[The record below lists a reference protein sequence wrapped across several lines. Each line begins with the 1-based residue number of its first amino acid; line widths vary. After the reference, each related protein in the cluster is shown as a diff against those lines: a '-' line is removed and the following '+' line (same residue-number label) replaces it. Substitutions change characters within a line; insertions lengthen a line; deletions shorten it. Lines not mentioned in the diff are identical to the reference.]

1 MIDIKDISGNLRF
14 STIINEGSKRKFLL
28 MKEDYITVKF
38 NLDEP
43 ISFKLGDYVELPDDT
58 TSLFEVVDLQKPT
71 YNNTTDSYDY
81 ELRLDA
87 YYWKWKNKIFKYT
100 PEVGGQEAS
109 WNLTASLDSQLGV
122 FLRNLKALGYTYRG
136 KDFEFSI
143 DSSVENKALLMSYDN
158 TNMIDALSQ
167 MAETWDCEWW
177 ITNSIIHFGRCEFGD
192 PIDFELGV
200 NVEEMTRSDSQ
211 STYATRIY
219 AFGSTRNIPTNYRP
233 VDESIVV
240 NGVVQKRLM
249 LPADTPCIDAY
260 EGMSQEEAIE
270 DVVVFDDVYPRR
282 VGTMSD
288 ITTHEYTDIVKEEG
302 KPDVVTKWDAYRFKD
317 SGITFSEYY
326 VLKGEML
333 KIKFESGSLNGMEFE
348 VWFNPCDKEGGEI
361 PIPEKNEDGTW
372 NSLAQVWEIKR
383 NEDYGRPIPD
393 ETLKPKAGDTYVLS
407 GFDSTSTVFS
417 TMVSAAEQEL
427 KEKAEA
433 YIAKSRIDPSTYFN
447 KMLCDEKSSLLE
459 IGDRV
464 NLINPAF
471 FETGNRQSRIIGFEY
486 NLDYPYDHPVYTVG
500 ETASYSRIGEI
511 EDKVDSL
518 TYKGQTYTGGGN
530 GIYLITT
537 NDKTQ
542 ASDRNAYSAKR
553 ASREI
558 KERSLSRLEKD
569 TASGHITLS
578 NGSTVENGLIVRL
591 PKQNTPGSPMS
602 CLLEEDIDTL
612 IEEDEDAIVEVAPA
626 ESTGDMTLGGLMN
639 VDPAADEV
647 DDNEDY
653 VIVKLKGES
662 EWTLLPAS
670 SIGGGGS
677 GVQRNVL
684 IQNDLDS
691 RNISASKGEP
701 CLLKFTFVSQERYGI
716 GGDYENTGERGLCEI
731 SIKNTVNAEFTVVKQ
746 MYIQSGYSNTV
757 DVAEFLSSGSNQI
770 MIKVTGEITEMTTSA
785 FVYTVQ
791 LTSLSIAADNFRWWT
806 AFTGENIT
814 IPLNI
819 GGNISKTLYVTIT
832 GPGYNKS
839 YDVALGTAVY
849 TETAYNYQ
857 LAHPD
862 KSGIFNVSMYVANS
876 DGSIRTRTIS
886 YNIICAVTGDVVKL
900 IAINNVLEKATNWS
914 ENALFDYAMYDGSNA
929 ITSAQF
935 TVKKD
940 GSHVY
945 SSLDDRISTSA
956 KHTFSLPLEIET
968 IDNADFDIAVS
979 VTDGGTELT
988 SSMTIPVNNSLG
1000 FSSVAGA
1007 VFYMNP
1013 RTRSNNQSNY
1023 QSVVNEMTGEAIP
1036 ATWQG
1041 MNWGNDGWTSDADM
1055 NNVLRV
1061 MASARVDIGYKVF
1074 AKESARAGKTVE
1086 IDYKTDNVTDFN
1098 HPVIRMSSDGDSFV
1112 GLRVFPDN
1120 VIMYTNALKTTD
1132 NQSINLFEGKRL
1144 RLTLV
1149 IMPDA
1154 YGNPDFN
1161 LCIIYVNGVK
1171 NREFTYK
1178 NNDYFAQ
1185 NSDIVI
1191 GSDYADVDIYGIR
1204 VYDSALTSEAVLRN
1218 YINWQVDNTEKTRI
1232 QEDNDVMDANGS
1244 EIDFENVKDQF
1255 NVMVFDNTFPSLFNP
1270 NKMKGVLEVFFS
1282 DHPEWNVSISNVE
1295 AKGQGTSSMRY
1306 WRWNVRYTLD
1316 KKLSIVTAA
1325 DGSTSTGGWSM
1336 VPALAKATKIT
1347 AKKNFA
1353 SSMHSHKVGSVNSVD
1368 DLYRAMGY
1376 LNEAMQTEKYA
1387 NARVAVYQL
1396 PFVAFEKSINDE
1408 GKEVYTFRG
1417 LYTMGPDKGDK
1428 NTFGHDS
1435 DLFPG
1440 LLSIEGSDNS
1450 PLCTLFRVPWSS
1462 RMQYNEEEEA
1472 FQYNGANSW
1481 DYGAGELANISKW
1494 IPAYNIAYQCS
1505 NRLKPFNG
1513 TLAELNA
1520 QVATYRNEP
1529 YEFWIAKAGDAN
1541 LYNVYYY
1548 EASDGRFIAS
1558 DIGDGTIN
1566 LKTQLSA
1573 YLADDLSPFTS
1584 DQLNELFI
1592 NARIQKFRAEAPQ
1605 YWDIDDA
1612 ILHRNW
1618 VEFHAG
1624 TDNRAK
1630 NTYPYCFGNA
1640 GSKWK
1645 WRYDDLDTIFDT
1657 DNQGQAKKGYYVEFH
1672 DAYDNGGS
1680 VWNGETSNFWNLLD
1694 LAFPDEVW
1702 AGMRKMMAAM
1712 EELSGVKSGTDFDK
1726 LYAYFQKYYF
1736 AQAQEYFPQNLYNA
1750 DAKFTYEESKLAYD
1764 KDQYTNDTDPI
1775 TQSLGDHY
1783 TAEQRWITKRIL
1795 YMMSKYSFGLFSA
1808 DGTDNITVRAAG
1820 NTIQYELT
1828 PAMDLYP
1835 AIANG
1840 TSIIRGTRTKA
1851 GEVCRMLIELSGSGD
1866 QQNTIQGASYLQDI
1880 GDWHDKNVTGSM
1892 IIQGR
1897 MLRDI
1902 RLGHATEPIV
1912 ISITALTLSNCV
1924 SLQRL
1929 ILSRISTLT
1938 GTLSLLSCTHLKEIY
1953 AGGTSLTQIVLPKG
1967 GGLETIEYSEFNQ
1980 YITLQNYPLLKS
1992 EGVLMDYCKE
2002 KVTDFLVENC
2012 PLLKPMELLSAIIEA
2027 QQSQGTNH
2035 VLKHIRAVGFEE
2047 EYYTAD
2053 ALDMLANLADGTY
2066 EGLSAE
2072 GLAGEEPIPVLD
2084 GKITVHS
2091 KYYQDSVDKLRNIFD
2106 RLDLVMDGTPAIRFE
2121 DPEVLRVLLGAT
2133 VGNRSNVAG
2142 HTTVRDVDYDHDGM
2156 LTEEELAA
2164 VTTMASRVDNNY
2176 SMFVT
2181 GYGVGNTIIETF
2193 NEFRF
2198 FTSIVTLNNSAFSWC
2213 PSLREIILPQ
2223 NIIHIGENAFLNT
2236 AIEKLIIPEGCK
2248 SCDGGLIAEN
2258 VNCKLIDFPST
2269 MISIGDRP
2277 NNKGSLQLTVVC
2289 RAITPPTFSGSWSYN
2304 NSGKPIAIYVPDAS
2318 VSAYRTAT
2326 GWSSSSSIIH
2336 PLSEYIEL

>member
-1 MIDIKDISGNLRF
+1 MIDIKDVSGNIRF
-14 STIINEGSKRKFLL
+14 STPINEGSKRKFLL
-28 MKEDYITVKF
+28 MKEDYLTLKF
-38 NLDEP
+38 SLEKN
-43 ISFKLGDYVELPDDT
+43 IYFKLGDYVDIPNDY
-58 TSLFEVVDLQKPT
+58 TSLFEICDIQKPT
-71 YNNTTDSYDY
+71 FNNSTGGHDY

-200 NVEEMTRSDSQ
+200 NVEEMTRSDGQ
-211 STYATRIY
+211 STYATRII
-219 AFGSTRNIPTNYRP
+219 AFGSTKNIPTNYRP
-233 VDESIVV
+233 ADEQMVV
-240 NGVVQKRLM
+240 NGVVQRRLM
-249 LPADTPCIDAY
+249 LPVGTPYVDAY
-260 EGMSQEEAIE
+260 EGMSQEEAVE
-270 DVVVFDDVYPRR
+270 DIVVFDDVHPKFI
-282 VGTMSD
+282 GTISE
-288 ITTHEYTDIVKEEG
+288 ITETTGKYTDEDGNETGETYPIY
-302 KPDVVTKWDAYRFKD
+302 TFKD
-317 SGITFSEYY
+317 TT
-326 VLKGEML
+326 LKNFTEDYL
-333 KIKFESGSLNGMEFE
+333 LDELRLKFESGLLNGLDFALTLKGSDDTGTTFE
-348 VWFNPCDKEGGEI
+348 IV
-361 PIPEKNEDGTW
+361 
-372 NSLAQVWEIKR
+372 R
-383 NEDYGRPIPD
+383 NNDYGRDLPD
-393 ETLKPKAGDTYVLS
+393 STLKPVIGDTYSLY
-407 GFDSTSTVFS
+407 GFDTSYISTEL
-417 TMVSAAEQEL
+417 MDDAEQEL
-427 KEKAEA
+427 LEKAKE
-433 YIAKSRIDPSTYFN
+433 YVAKTKIDPSTYDNTMMSDYIYNDGDVRVF
-447 KMLCDEKSSLLE
+447 EV
-459 IGDRV
+459 GDRV
-464 NLINPAF
+464 NLINKGY
-471 FETGNRQSRIIGFEY
+471 FENGRVSRIIGFEY
-486 NLDYPYDHPVYTVG
+486 NLDKPYDSPIYTVG
-500 ETASYSRIGEI
+500 ETAAYSRIGEI

-591 PKQNTPGSPMS
+591 PKQNTPVALMS

-626 ESTGDMTLGGLMN
+626 EAIGDITLGGLMN
-639 VDPAADEV
+639 IDPAADEV
-647 DDNEDY
+647 DDKEDY
-653 VIVKLKGES
+653 VLVKLKGES

-701 CLLKFTFVSQERYGI
+701 CYLKFTFVSQERYGI
-716 GGDYENTGERGLCEI
+716 GGDYENTGERGLCQI

-886 YNIICAVTGDVVKL
+886 YNIICAVTGDAVKL

-1255 NVMVFDNTFPSLFNP
+1255 NVMVFSAAFPSLFNP

-1440 LLSIEGSDNS
+1440 LLSIEGADNS

-1481 DYGAGELANISKW
+1481 DYGAGELTNISKW

-1529 YEFWIAKAGDAN
+1529 YEFWIAKTGDTN

-1548 EASDGRFIAS
+1548 EASEGRFIAS
-1558 DIGDGTIN
+1558 DIGNGTIN
-1566 LKTQLSA
+1566 LKTQLST
-1573 YLADDLSPFTS
+1573 YLADDLSPFTA

-2047 EYYTAD
+2047 EYYSAD
-2053 ALDMLANLADGTY
+2053 ALNMLANLADGTY

-2072 GLAGEEPIPVLD
+2072 GLAGEEAIPVLD
-2084 GKITVHS
+2084 GKVIVHS
-2091 KYYQDSVDKLRNIFD
+2091 NYYQDFVNSLRNTFD
-2106 RLDLVMDGTPAIRFE
+2106 RLELILEGEPAIYIADKYARTFIVSVFDTDNDGYVTAE
-2121 DPEVLRVLLGAT
+2121 EAAIERQLYWDRYSDANKVQIADLRELNAIEGSPSQLTNIKEYYMGYRNTETGNQMFYLNTSIEILGIGTNVVKVSQRTCRGCTNLKKVILNDKVEILYGDPFRDC
-2133 VGNRSNVAG
+2133 VA
-2142 HTTVRDVDYDHDGM
+2142 
-2156 LTEEELAA
+2156 LTEISDIPDTCYEIGG
-2164 VTTMASRVDNNY
+2164 DC
-2176 SMFVT
+2176 
-2181 GYGVGNTIIETF
+2181 F
-2193 NEFRF
+2193 NGCSSLK
-2198 FTSIVTLNNSAFSWC
+2198 SIVIGRGVTQISYSAFRNCTSME
-2213 PSLREIILPQ
+2213 SLFIK
-2223 NIIHIGENAFLNT
+2223 T
-2236 AIEKLIIPEGCK
+2236 AIPPMLGNDAFTNNHCK
-2248 SCDGGLIAEN
+2248 IY
-2258 VNCKLIDFPST
+2258 V
-2269 MISIGDRP
+2269 SIG
-2277 NNKGSLQLTVVC
+2277 
-2289 RAITPPTFSGSWSYN
+2289 SGAAYKAATNW
-2304 NSGKPIAIYVPDAS
+2304 
-2318 VSAYRTAT
+2318 SAYADR
-2326 GWSSSSSIIH
+2326 IY
-2336 PLSEYIEL
+2336 EYDF

>member
-1 MIDIKDISGNLRF
+1 MYHIDEENSDVIFEVNGNKVALKIVSSPGEGGGGSSIYLIKVG
-14 STIINEGSKRKFLL
+14 
-28 MKEDYITVKF
+28 
-38 NLDEP
+38 
-43 ISFKLGDYVELPDDT
+43 DT
-58 TSLFEVVDLQKPT
+58 T
-71 YNNTTDSYDY
+71 
-81 ELRLDA
+81 
-87 YYWKWKNKIFKYT
+87 
-100 PEVGGQEAS
+100 
-109 WNLTASLDSQLGV
+109 
-122 FLRNLKALGYTYRG
+122 
-136 KDFEFSI
+136 
-143 DSSVENKALLMSYDN
+143 
-158 TNMIDALSQ
+158 
-167 MAETWDCEWW
+167 
-177 ITNSIIHFGRCEFGD
+177 
-192 PIDFELGV
+192 
-200 NVEEMTRSDSQ
+200 
-211 STYATRIY
+211 
-219 AFGSTRNIPTNYRP
+219 IPTNKNTYSALRILA
-233 VDESIVV
+233 EIAT
-240 NGVVQKRLM
+240 NN
-249 LPADTPCIDAY
+249 
-260 EGMSQEEAIE
+260 EELKKI
-270 DVVVFDDVYPRR
+270 FLR
-282 VGTMSD
+282 
-288 ITTHEYTDIVKEEG
+288 
-302 KPDVVTKWDAYRFKD
+302 KD
-317 SGITFSEYY
+317 KT
-326 VLKGEML
+326 
-333 KIKFESGSLNGMEFE
+333 
-348 VWFNPCDKEGGEI
+348 
-361 PIPEKNEDGTW
+361 
-372 NSLAQVWEIKR
+372 
-383 NEDYGRPIPD
+383 
-393 ETLKPKAGDTYVLS
+393 
-407 GFDSTSTVFS
+407 DSTN
-417 TMVSAAEQEL
+417 
-427 KEKAEA
+427 
-433 YIAKSRIDPSTYFN
+433 Y
-447 KMLCDEKSSLLE
+447 LL
-459 IGDRV
+459 G
-464 NLINPAF
+464 L
-471 FETGNRQSRIIGFEY
+471 
-486 NLDYPYDHPVYTVG
+486 L
-500 ETASYSRIGEI
+500 
-511 EDKVDSL
+511 
-518 TYKGQTYTGGGN
+518 GG
-530 GIYLITT
+530 
-537 NDKTQ
+537 
-542 ASDRNAYSAKR
+542 AV
-553 ASREI
+553 
-558 KERSLSRLEKD
+558 
-569 TASGHITLS
+569 
-578 NGSTVENGLIVRL
+578 VENGLIVRL
-591 PKQNTPGSPMS
+591 PKQNTPAALMS

-626 ESTGDMTLGGLMN
+626 EASGDMTLGGLMN
-639 VDPAADEV
+639 VAPAADEV
-647 DDNEDY
+647 DDKEDY

-677 GVQRNVL
+677 GIQRNVL

-701 CLLKFTFVSQERYGI
+701 CYLKFTFVSQERYGI
-716 GGDYENTGERGLCEI
+716 GGDYENTGERGLCQI

-886 YNIICAVTGDVVKL
+886 YNIICAVTGDAVKL

-2012 PLLKPMELLSAIIEA
+2012 PLLKPVQLLSDIIEA

-2053 ALDMLANLADGTY
+2053 ALDMLAKLADGSY

-2072 GLAGEEPIPVLD
+2072 GIAGEDPIPVLD
-2084 GKITVHS
+2084 GKITVDS
-2091 KYYQDSVDKLRNIFD
+2091 FYYREEVEVLRTTFS
-2106 RLDLVMDGTPAIRFE
+2106 RLELIVTGPACIRIS
-2121 DPEVLRVLLGAT
+2121 DPEVKRLLVKAFDVNGDGEIGEDETDSVIDLPNVFSGNTVIVDLSCLKYFKNSRIKYNGGFSGCTFLEVVELSDSSEWQTYQLFKDCVSLHRVNLPANITLLASQCFLNCASLKGVDLPAGLLQISPGAFTGSGIERLVVPPLVGSAGDFYGMANLRFIDLGAG
-2133 VGNRSNVAG
+2133 VSGFSNLAFNASTKLDVMI
-2142 HTTVRDVDYDHDGM
+2142 VR
-2156 LTEEELAA
+2156 
-2164 VTTMASRVDNNY
+2164 ASIPPAW
-2176 SMFVT
+2176 
-2181 GYGVGNTIIETF
+2181 GYNMMNGIN
-2193 NEFRF
+2193 
-2198 FTSIVTLNNSAFSWC
+2198 
-2213 PSLREIILPQ
+2213 P
-2223 NIIHIGENAFLNT
+2223 
-2236 AIEKLIIPEGCK
+2236 K
-2248 SCDGGLIAEN
+2248 
-2258 VNCKLIDFPST
+2258 
-2269 MISIGDRP
+2269 
-2277 NNKGSLQLTVVC
+2277 
-2289 RAITPPTFSGSWSYN
+2289 
-2304 NSGKPIAIYVPDAS
+2304 IYVPDESVDAYKTAS
-2318 VSAYRTAT
+2318 
-2326 GWSSSSSIIH
+2326 GWKSKDIRALSS
-2336 PLSEYIEL
+2336 YKD

>member
-1 MIDIKDISGNLRF
+1 MIDTLEIYRIVSGQPSVVASIASDEASLANAIMGKNEIAVSLVSVFIPDIV
-14 STIINEGSKRKFLL
+14 EG
-28 MKEDYITVKF
+28 DYIIWEGIKYRL
-38 NLDEP
+38 NREP
-43 ISFKLGDYVELPDDT
+43 EFVDKSIQHDT
-58 TSLFEVVDLQKPT
+58 TFVFEAPEYTLIDKILINKITGSTKVTLLGKLRDWVDLLVW
-71 YNNTTDSYDY
+71 NV
-81 ELRLDA
+81 
-87 YYWKWKNKIFKYT
+87 NK
-100 PEVGGQEAS
+100 
-109 WNLTASLDSQLGV
+109 TADNPLGV
-122 FLRNLKALGYTYRG
+122 DTGWLVGSIPDTDYMTLTFDGIDCRTLLSELASAYDLEYYVDNQTINYVSRIENERRLSFTQGRG
-136 KDFEFSI
+136 NGLYEIQQSNI
-143 DSSVENKALLMSYDN
+143 DS
-158 TNMIDALSQ
+158 
-167 MAETWDCEWW
+167 
-177 ITNSIIHFGRCEFGD
+177 G
-192 PIDFELGV
+192 
-200 NVEEMTRSDSQ
+200 
-211 STYATRIY
+211 
-219 AFGSTRNIPTNYRP
+219 
-233 VDESIVV
+233 
-240 NGVVQKRLM
+240 
-249 LPADTPCIDAY
+249 
-260 EGMSQEEAIE
+260 
-270 DVVVFDDVYPRR
+270 
-282 VGTMSD
+282 D
-288 ITTHEYTDIVKEEG
+288 ITTRVHPVGGTENIIPGEGDTEGRLILPEKYIENFSETNRVVEKKVVFEGIHPTFTGKVENPTGENNREFVCSTIDFDIAELAFDNEERINFLTGDFMG
-302 KPDVVTKWDAYRFKD
+302 KSFEFKWNNDEKKITLLYQEDTLAAIDPETQTRPTIPSELKCLHGGEDFNFTGIRLGKAYKSAAVTKLREKATDWLNFHSQKRVKFTLLVDYRYMRGKGD
-317 SGITFSEYY
+317 LKPGDLIT
-326 VLKGEML
+326 
-333 KIKFESGSLNGMEFE
+333 IN
-348 VWFNPCDKEGGEI
+348 
-361 PIPEKNEDGTW
+361 IPERNISKLIRITSIEKNLKTDEITCVVSNYLTEKWEDKIEGQISSMQATINGGGGSGNITVLEKYDDRIPSDKNVFSSLRTISEIADNNED
-372 NSLAQVWEIKR
+372 
-383 NEDYGRPIPD
+383 
-393 ETLKPKAGDTYVLS
+393 LKKVFLS
-407 GFDSTSTVFS
+407 
-417 TMVSAAEQEL
+417 
-427 KEKAEA
+427 
-433 YIAKSRIDPSTYFN
+433 
-447 KMLCDEKSSLLE
+447 
-459 IGDRV
+459 
-464 NLINPAF
+464 
-471 FETGNRQSRIIGFEY
+471 
-486 NLDYPYDHPVYTVG
+486 
-500 ETASYSRIGEI
+500 
-511 EDKVDSL
+511 KV
-518 TYKGQTYTGGGN
+518 
-530 GIYLITT
+530 
-537 NDKTQ
+537 
-542 ASDRNAYSAKR
+542 
-553 ASREI
+553 
-558 KERSLSRLEKD
+558 EKD

-591 PKQNTPGSPMS
+591 PKQNTPAAPMS

-639 VDPAADEV
+639 VDSAADEV
-647 DDNEDY
+647 DDKEDY

-677 GVQRNVL
+677 GIQRNVL

-701 CLLKFTFVSQERYGI
+701 CYLKFTFVSQERYGI
-716 GGDYENTGERGLCEI
+716 GGDYENTGERGLCQI

-886 YNIICAVTGDVVKL
+886 YNIICAVTGDAVKL

-988 SSMTIPVNNSLG
+988 ASMTIPVNNSLG

-1061 MASARVDIGYKVF
+1061 MASAKVDIGYKVF

-1702 AGMRKMMAAM
+1702 TGMRKMMAAM

-1775 TQSLGDHY
+1775 TQSLGNHY

-2053 ALDMLANLADGTY
+2053 ALDMLAKLADGSY
-2066 EGLSAE
+2066 EGLSSE
-2072 GLAGEEPIPVLD
+2072 GLAGEDPVPVLD
-2084 GKITVHS
+2084 GRITVHS
-2091 KYYQDSVDKLRNIFD
+2091 NYYQDSVDTLRGIFNKLNLI
-2106 RLDLVMDGTPAIRFE
+2106 MKGEAAIRFA
-2121 DPEVLRVLLGAT
+2121 DAEVLRVLI
-2133 VGNRSNVAG
+2133 
-2142 HTTVRDVDYDHDGM
+2142 
-2156 LTEEELAA
+2156 TEEAY
-2164 VTTMASRVDNNY
+2164 SNDNGSSIGSLTPINEDGD
-2176 SMFVT
+2176 SMITAKEVAQVKSLSNRLDRNNSIFK
-2181 GYGVGNTIIETF
+2181 GNTKIETF

-2198 FTSIVTLNNSAFSWC
+2198 FTGLNKINIGSFDGCTNLREVTLPLNTILGNSAFS
-2213 PSLREIILPQ
+2213 Q
-2223 NIIHIGENAFLNT
+2223 TG
-2236 AIEKLIIPEGCK
+2236 IERLIIPEGYQIIGIGVFQKCPN
-2248 SCDGGLIAEN
+2248 L
-2258 VNCKLIDFPST
+2258 KLIDISST
-2269 MISIGDRP
+2269 VTSISDG
-2277 NNKGSLQLTVVC
+2277 GSLFWYMKNQVVVVC
-2289 RAITPPTFSGSWSYN
+2289 RAITPPILGGWGYE
-2304 NSGKPIAIYVPDAS
+2304 GEPKAIYVPDVS
-2318 VSAYRTAT
+2318 VDAYKSAA
-2326 GWSSSSSIIH
+2326 GWSSQAANVQ
-2336 PLSEYIEL
+2336 PLSAYVEIR

>member
-1 MIDIKDISGNLRF
+1 MIDTLEIYRIVSGQPSVVASIASDEASLANAIMGKNEIAVSLVSVFIPDIV
-14 STIINEGSKRKFLL
+14 EG
-28 MKEDYITVKF
+28 DYIIWEGIKYRL
-38 NLDEP
+38 NREP
-43 ISFKLGDYVELPDDT
+43 EFVDKSIQHDT
-58 TSLFEVVDLQKPT
+58 TFVFEAPEYTLIDKILTNKITGSTKVTLLGKLRDWVDLLVW
-71 YNNTTDSYDY
+71 NV
-81 ELRLDA
+81 
-87 YYWKWKNKIFKYT
+87 NK
-100 PEVGGQEAS
+100 
-109 WNLTASLDSQLGV
+109 TADNPLGV
-122 FLRNLKALGYTYRG
+122 DTGWLVGSIPDTDYMTLTFDGIDCRTLLSELASAYDLEYYVDNQTINYVSRIENERRLSFTQGRG
-136 KDFEFSI
+136 NGLYEIQQSNI
-143 DSSVENKALLMSYDN
+143 DS
-158 TNMIDALSQ
+158 
-167 MAETWDCEWW
+167 
-177 ITNSIIHFGRCEFGD
+177 G
-192 PIDFELGV
+192 
-200 NVEEMTRSDSQ
+200 
-211 STYATRIY
+211 
-219 AFGSTRNIPTNYRP
+219 
-233 VDESIVV
+233 
-240 NGVVQKRLM
+240 
-249 LPADTPCIDAY
+249 
-260 EGMSQEEAIE
+260 
-270 DVVVFDDVYPRR
+270 
-282 VGTMSD
+282 D
-288 ITTHEYTDIVKEEG
+288 ITTRVYPVGGTENIIPGEG
-302 KPDVVTKWDAYRFKD
+302 DTEGRLILPEKY
-317 SGITFSEYY
+317 IENFSETNRVVEKKVVFEGIHPTFTGKVENPTGENNREFVCSTIDFDIAELAFDDEARINFLTGDFMGKSFEFKWNNDEKKITLLYQEDTLAAIDPETQTRPTIPSE
-326 VLKGEML
+326 LKYL
-333 KIKFESGSLNGMEFE
+333 R
-348 VWFNPCDKEGGEI
+348 GGEEFNFTGI
-361 PIPEKNEDGTW
+361 RLGEVYKSAAIMKLREKVTDWLNFHSQKRVKFTLSVDYRYMREKGDLKPGDLITINIPERNISKLIRITSTEKNLKTDEITCVVSNYLTEKWEDKIEGQISSMQATINGGGGSGNITVLEKYDDRIPSDKNVFSSLRTISEIADNNED
-372 NSLAQVWEIKR
+372 
-383 NEDYGRPIPD
+383 
-393 ETLKPKAGDTYVLS
+393 LKKVFLS
-407 GFDSTSTVFS
+407 
-417 TMVSAAEQEL
+417 
-427 KEKAEA
+427 
-433 YIAKSRIDPSTYFN
+433 
-447 KMLCDEKSSLLE
+447 
-459 IGDRV
+459 
-464 NLINPAF
+464 
-471 FETGNRQSRIIGFEY
+471 
-486 NLDYPYDHPVYTVG
+486 
-500 ETASYSRIGEI
+500 
-511 EDKVDSL
+511 KV
-518 TYKGQTYTGGGN
+518 
-530 GIYLITT
+530 
-537 NDKTQ
+537 
-542 ASDRNAYSAKR
+542 
-553 ASREI
+553 
-558 KERSLSRLEKD
+558 EKD

-591 PKQNTPGSPMS
+591 PKQNTPAALMS

-612 IEEDEDAIVEVAPA
+612 VEEDEDALMEIAPV

-647 DDNEDY
+647 DDKEDY

-677 GVQRNVL
+677 GIQRNVL

-701 CLLKFTFVSQERYGI
+701 CYLKFTFVSQERYGI
-716 GGDYENTGERGLCEI
+716 GGDYENTGERGLCQI

-857 LAHPD
+857 LEHPD

-886 YNIICAVTGDVVKL
+886 YNIICAVTGDAVKL

-968 IDNADFDIAVS
+968 IDNTDFDIAVS

-988 SSMTIPVNNSLG
+988 SPMTIPVNNSLG

-1306 WRWNVRYTLD
+1306 RRWNARYTLD

-1529 YEFWIAKAGDAN
+1529 YEFWIAKTGDAN

-1548 EASDGRFIAS
+1548 EASEGRFIAS

-1573 YLADDLSPFTS
+1573 YLADDLTPFTS

-2084 GKITVHS
+2084 GKIIVHS
-2091 KYYQDSVDKLRNIFD
+2091 KYYQDSVDALKKIFN
-2106 RLDLVMDGTPAIRFE
+2106 RLTLIMEGEAAIRFA
-2121 DPEVLRVLLGAT
+2121 DAEVFRILVDAKVYGDYTSEKLG
-2133 VGNRSNVAG
+2133 SLVAID
-2142 HTTVRDVDYDHDGM
+2142 RDGDGM
-2156 LTEEELAA
+2156 LTVEELADISSLSNRPDVNSSVLA
-2164 VTTMASRVDNNY
+2164 
-2176 SMFVT
+2176 
-2181 GYGVGNTIIETF
+2181 GNTTIETF
-2193 NEFRF
+2193 DEFRY
-2198 FTSIVTLNNSAFSWC
+2198 FTKMSLIGGGVLQNCTSLKSVTLPNSIKEIRSGAFSYTV
-2213 PSLREIILPQ
+2213 IK
-2223 NIIHIGENAFLNT
+2223 
-2236 AIEKLIIPEGCK
+2236 KLVIPEGCTH
-2248 SCDGGLIAEN
+2248 IAEQL
-2258 VNCKLIDFPST
+2258 VSYDTALQLVDLPST
-2269 MISIGDRP
+2269 LVSLGTGVNRV
-2277 NNKGSLQLTVVC
+2277 GSLQFKLIC
-2289 RAITPPTFSGSWSYN
+2289 RAVTPPTFDGAWWD
-2304 NSGKPIAIYVPDAS
+2304 NSNRGKPIAIYVPDTS
-2318 VSAYRTAT
+2318 VDAYRTAS
-2326 GWSSSSSIIH
+2326 GWSKSAGLIQ
-2336 PLSEYIEL
+2336 PLSTYVE